1 MSRWNLAWL
10 LVLPA
15 IVILGVAVTASAPP
29 PDRDYQLVRTVVDVL
44 AEVDKNYVREL
55 TDDDKKKLVSDMIN
69 GGLGRLDP
77 HSEYFTKED
86 YESFESQTEG
96 QFGGVGIMLGIDPK
110 TSLLKVES
118 PMPGTPAYD
127 AGIQSNDLI
136 MKVGDRSTENMRID
150 EARKLIMGP
159 PGTTVTLT
167 LFPEGGKAV
176 RDVTLTRAK
185 IEVHP
190 VKGFARKPDDPARW
204 DYLADPANKIA
215 LIRLEGFTERSDK
228 ELIAA
233 IADAEKAGAK
243 ALVLDLRDN
252 PGGLLSQ
259 AVKISNLFLPGGK
272 IVSTKDR
279 NGSGREWK
287 ADPAKVLWPAD
298 KPLAVLVNKQSASA
312 SEIVASALQD
322 NKRAVIVGE
331 RSYGKGSVQK
341 LFQLPHGQDA
351 VKLTSEVWL
360 TPNGK
365 NIHRWPTSKDSDEW
379 GVKPDAGFEVKLT
392 PEERLAYIV
401 HMRQLDQVKGKGPKP
416 EPEPKEGKDKA
427 APFTDKVLD
436 KAMEYLKEKVKG

>member
-29 PDRDYQLVRTVVDVL
+29 PDKDYQLVRTVVDVL

-176 RDVTLTRAK
+176 REVTLTRAK

-190 VKGFARKPDDPARW
+190 VKGYARKPDDPARW
-204 DYLADPANKIA
+204 DYLADPASKIA
-215 LIRLEGFTERSDK
+215 LVRLEGFTERSDK

-243 ALVLDLRDN
+243 ALVLDMRDN

-279 NGSGREWK
+279 NGGGREWK

-379 GVKPDAGFEVKLT
+379 GVKPDAGYEVKLT

-401 HMRQLDQVKGKGPKP
+401 HMRQLDQIKGKNPKAD
-416 EPEPKEGKDKA
+416 PEPKEIKEKP
-427 APFTDKVLD
+427 APFTDKVLE
-436 KAMEYLKEKVKG
+436 KAIEYLKEKVKG

>member
-10 LVLPA
+10 LAVPVV
-15 IVILGVAVTASAPP
+15 VILGVAVTASAPP
-29 PDRDYQLVRTVVDVL
+29 DKDYQLVRTVVDVL

-55 TDDDKKKLVSDMIN
+55 SDDDKKKLISDMIN

-77 HSEYFTKED
+77 HSEYFTKEE
-86 YESFESQTEG
+86 YESFENQTEG
-96 QFGGVGIMLGIDPK
+96 QFGGVGMMLAIDPK

-127 AGIQSNDLI
+127 AGIQANDLI
-136 MKVGDRSTENMRID
+136 MKVGDKSTENMRID

-159 PGTTVTLT
+159 PGTPVTLT
-167 LFPEGGKAV
+167 LLPEGAKAV
-176 RDVTLTRAK
+176 REVTLTRAK
-185 IEVHP
+185 IEIHP
-190 VKGFARKPDDPARW
+190 VKGFARKPDDPSKW
-204 DYLADPANKIA
+204 EFIADPASKIA
-215 LIRLEGFTERSDK
+215 LIRLEGFTEKSDK

-243 ALVLDLRDN
+243 ALILDMRDN

-259 AVKISNLFLPGGK
+259 AVKISNLFLPSGK

-279 NGSGREWK
+279 NGGGRKWE
-287 ADPAKVLWPAD
+287 ADSSKVIWPAD

-322 NKRAVIVGE
+322 NKRAVIIGE

-365 NIHRWPTSKDSDEW
+365 NIHRWPTSKESDEW
-379 GVKPDAGFEVKLT
+379 GVKPDAGFEVKIT
-392 PEERLAYIV
+392 PEERLAYIL
-401 HMRQLDQVKGKGPKP
+401 HMRQLEQVKGKGPKP

-427 APFTDKVLD
+427 APFTDKVLE
-436 KAMEYLKEKVKG
+436 KAIEHLKEKVKG